1 MGTFTPACCTLA
13 GEQHRPLRAGTGR
26 TCTHACTQH
35 RGTAPRVNGE
45 PLCAEHPR
53 ELCGERAG
61 AGKGSDLS
69 CYTRVQ
75 ADTSRPQKLRHLRS
89 VLQASTAG
97 RTGKSG
103 LRRGSG
109 GNKPQG

>member
-1 MGTFTPACCTLA
+1 MGSRCVPSIR
-13 GEQHRPLRAGTGR
+13 ES
-26 TCTHACTQH
+26 
-35 RGTAPRVNGE
+35 
-45 PLCAEHPR
+45 CAVK
-53 ELCGERAG
+53 RAG